1 MGYHERLIE
10 LRKKNNYTQ
19 EELAG
24 IIGVSRQAISKW
36 ESGMANPDIEKLIKL
51 SELYGCS
58 IDYIVGNDNKIDENR
73 TNDELN
79 KNIDE
84 ANNSENNNDNIDKRK
99 KKINIIIGCLSAA
112 VIISIIVNMF
122 AVSTASNAVK
132 EKKKIEDEL
141 EVYSA
146 AAVADVTPV
155 SDVIIYPNKKGLEKE
170 MGFSVGEFTH
180 FDCGDIKYET
190 YAGVVAIL
198 QEEAVLDNWMRVTF
212 YKTRESYDII
222 NRYLIKARS
231 YVYNNENVSKNLN
244 EEING
249 VDVLIRGGDKK
260 KEDDYVMSA
269 SWTANGFNYVVYAEK
284 YVHMDELK
292 QLVVD
297 VMESEEYK
305 AGK

>member
-1 MGYHERLIE
+1 
-10 LRKKNNYTQ
+10 
-19 EELAG
+19 
-24 IIGVSRQAISKW
+24 
-36 ESGMANPDIEKLIKL
+36 
-51 SELYGCS
+51 
-58 IDYIVGNDNKIDENR
+58 
-73 TNDELN
+73 
-79 KNIDE
+79 
-84 ANNSENNNDNIDKRK
+84 
-99 KKINIIIGCLSAA
+99 
-112 VIISIIVNMF
+112 
-122 AVSTASNAVK
+122 
-132 EKKKIEDEL
+132 
-141 EVYSA
+141 
-146 AAVADVTPV
+146 
-155 SDVIIYPNKKGLEKE
+155 

-198 QEEAVLDNWMRVTF
+198 QEEAVLNNWMRVTF

-249 VDVLIRGGDKK
+249 VYVLIRGGDKK

>member
-1 MGYHERLIE
+1 MASDFGEVAFVPVCAGGRADQSGVDQLHGRIIHVAQGGHDVGQPVLDRKFRHRARGELVIDGLI
-10 LRKKNNYTQ
+10 LLIRSHCHFVVVPFV
-19 EELAG
+19 AACFG
-24 IIGVSRQAISKW
+24 RG
-36 ESGMANPDIEKLIKL
+36 ES
-51 SELYGCS
+51 
-58 IDYIVGNDNKIDENR
+58 
-73 TNDELN
+73 
-79 KNIDE
+79 
-84 ANNSENNNDNIDKRK
+84 
-99 KKINIIIGCLSAA
+99 
-112 VIISIIVNMF
+112 
-122 AVSTASNAVK
+122 
-132 EKKKIEDEL
+132 
-141 EVYSA
+141 
-146 AAVADVTPV
+146 PV

-198 QEEAVLDNWMRVTF
+198 QEEAVLNNWMRVTF